1 MKALVYEKYA
11 EENDFASILKLKDIP
26 EPNVKSNEV
35 LFRVKAAALN
45 YDDIWGMRGKPLA
58 VPLPHISGTD
68 AAGEVIAVGEDVK
81 GFKVGDRVV
90 SHGNMSCRVCSACTS
105 GREFDCKKRK
115 IWGFETGP
123 LWGGYC
129 EIAHLPEINVLKIPD
144 SISYED
150 AAAASMTLLTSWHML
165 VGRAKIKPGQ
175 VVLVMGGS
183 SGVGIFGIQIAKL
196 YPDIP
201 VWINDLYVPLY
212 NFWTQLRDRGKELSE
227 RVREEKQR
235 TLDEGDKDKVTAKA
249 KELFNKYKEEI
260 DTYDDFEKAVAF
272 FIMNKCSFSGLTEN
286 STFSQTA
293 SNSNFSLVGADKLA
307 EFSELIKHWKITNID
322 YSEVMRERGSSNT
335 FVFLDP
341 PYDIKDF
348 LYGKNRE
355 MHKSF
360 DHNRFAEDVYNCV
373 HKFMITYNVNDRL
386 MELYKNYNLKEWK
399 LRYSMAHRGDKG
411 TDENIKTELLVTNYS
426 IVPQTPLELAL
437 L

>member
-1 MKALVYEKYA
+1 MKVKALKTPLRYPGGKSKAIKTLTPWFPQVISEYREPFIGGGSLA
-11 EENDFASILKLKDIP
+11 IDFT
-26 EPNVKSNEV
+26 KSN
-35 LFRVKAAALN
+35 
-45 YDDIWGMRGKPLA
+45 P
-58 VPLPHISGTD
+58 
-68 AAGEVIAVGEDVK
+68 DV
-81 GFKVGDRVV
+81 
-90 SHGNMSCRVCSACTS
+90 
-105 GREFDCKKRK
+105 
-115 IWGFETGP
+115 
-123 LWGGYC
+123 
-129 EIAHLPEINVLKIPD
+129 
-144 SISYED
+144 
-150 AAAASMTLLTSWHML
+150 
-165 VGRAKIKPGQ
+165 
-175 VVLVMGGS
+175 
-183 SGVGIFGIQIAKL
+183 
-196 YPDIP
+196 P

-212 NFWTQLRDRGKELSE
+212 NFWIQLRDRGEELSE

-235 TLDEGDKDKVTAKA
+235 TLDAGDKDKVTAKA

-286 STFSQTA
+286 STFSQSA

-307 EFSELIKHWKITNID
+307 QFSELIKEWKITNID
-322 YSEVMRERGSSNT
+322 YSEVMRAYGPSDT

-360 DHNRFAEDVYNCV
+360 DHDRFADDVSHCM

-411 TDENIKTELLVTNYS
+411 TTENIKTELLVTNYS
-426 IVPQTPLELAL
+426 IVPETPLELAL
-437 L
+437 A

>member
-1 MKALVYEKYA
+1 MMKVKALKTPLRYPGGKSKAIKTLTPWFPQIISEYR
-11 EENDFASILKLKDIP
+11 
-26 EPNVKSNEV
+26 EP
-35 LFRVKAAALN
+35 F
-45 YDDIWGMRGKPLA
+45 IG
-58 VPLPHISGTD
+58 
-68 AAGEVIAVGEDVK
+68 
-81 GFKVGDRVV
+81 
-90 SHGNMSCRVCSACTS
+90 
-105 GREFDCKKRK
+105 
-115 IWGFETGP
+115 
-123 LWGGYC
+123 
-129 EIAHLPEINVLKIPD
+129 
-144 SISYED
+144 
-150 AAAASMTLLTSWHML
+150 
-165 VGRAKIKPGQ
+165 
-175 VVLVMGGS
+175 GGS
-183 SGVGIFGIQIAKL
+183 IAIQITKL

-212 NFWTQLRDRGKELSE
+212 NFWTQLRDRGEELSE

-235 TLDEGDKDKVTAKA
+235 TLDAGDKDKVTENA

-272 FIMNKCSFSGLTEN
+272 FIMNKCSYSGLTEN

-307 EFSELIKHWKITNID
+307 QFSKLIKNWKITNID
-322 YSEVMRERGSSNT
+322 YSEVMKAHGSGNT

-360 DHNRFAEDVYNCV
+360 DHDRFADDVYNCV

-411 TDENIKTELLVTNYS
+411 TNENIKTELLVTNYS
-426 IVPQTPLELAL
+426 IVPQTPIELAL
-437 L
+437 S

>member
-1 MKALVYEKYA
+1 MMKVKALKTPLRYPGGKSKAIKTLTPWFPQTISEYR
-11 EENDFASILKLKDIP
+11 
-26 EPNVKSNEV
+26 EP
-35 LFRVKAAALN
+35 F
-45 YDDIWGMRGKPLA
+45 IG
-58 VPLPHISGTD
+58 
-68 AAGEVIAVGEDVK
+68 
-81 GFKVGDRVV
+81 
-90 SHGNMSCRVCSACTS
+90 
-105 GREFDCKKRK
+105 
-115 IWGFETGP
+115 
-123 LWGGYC
+123 
-129 EIAHLPEINVLKIPD
+129 
-144 SISYED
+144 
-150 AAAASMTLLTSWHML
+150 
-165 VGRAKIKPGQ
+165 
-175 VVLVMGGS
+175 GGS
-183 SGVGIFGIQIAKL
+183 LAIQITKL

-286 STFSQTA
+286 STFSQSA

-307 EFSELIKHWKITNID
+307 QFSELIKHWKITNID
-322 YSEVMRERGSSNT
+322 YSELMRAHGSSNT

-348 LYGKNRE
+348 LYGKNKE

-386 MELYKNYNLKEWK
+386 KELYKNYNLKEWK

-437 L
+437 S